1 MIIFSIIYFVLSNA
15 NSLCAGC
22 VPLEET
28 QKILLVW
35 FIIEVKCDSFND
47 SIRHQCAFEACHE
60 DSVNCE
66 NLKLNDQINNN
77 MEIKVCIFTVISRA
91 HESKQFCFSF

>member
-1 MIIFSIIYFVLSNA
+1 MLTVFVQDVYLWKKHRKFSLFGSSLRSN
-15 NSLCAGC
+15 
-22 VPLEET
+22 
-28 QKILLVW
+28 
-35 FIIEVKCDSFND
+35 SFND

-60 DSVNCE
+60 DSVNYE